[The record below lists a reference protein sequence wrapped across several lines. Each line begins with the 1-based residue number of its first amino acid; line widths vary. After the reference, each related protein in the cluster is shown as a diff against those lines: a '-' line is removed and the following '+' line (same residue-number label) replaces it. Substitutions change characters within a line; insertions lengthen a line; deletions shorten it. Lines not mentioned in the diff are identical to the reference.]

1 MWIAFPDAIG
11 PFVEEISQR
20 IAKFPAPAITA
31 IKRAVYKSVDTTTK
45 EGFEIEDEMLGKAM
59 SDGLAKQRIP
69 NLVQGQTDMEA
80 QKNWDKNI
88 MSVQGKKK
96 KRDTF
101 DEDIEDVFQYLN
113 WFTEIQGVPKNYPI
127 GKMSLSVKE

>member
-1 MWIAFPDAIG
+1 
-11 PFVEEISQR
+11 
-20 IAKFPAPAITA
+20 
-31 IKRAVYKSVDTTTK
+31 
-45 EGFEIEDEMLGKAM
+45 MLEKAM

-80 QKNWDKNI
+80 QKNWDKSI

-96 KRDTF
+96 KRDTW

-113 WFTEIQGVPKNYPI
+113 WFTEILLFWLRDNLYQEVA
-127 GKMSLSVKE
+127 LL